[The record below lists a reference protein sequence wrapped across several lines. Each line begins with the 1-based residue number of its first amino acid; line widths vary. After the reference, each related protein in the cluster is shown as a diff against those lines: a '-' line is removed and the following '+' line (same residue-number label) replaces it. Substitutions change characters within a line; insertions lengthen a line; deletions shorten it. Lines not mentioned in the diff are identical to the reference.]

1 MESTKQ
7 VTELN
12 YDDHKGFTFVFPDGF
27 RAKAMT
33 LSAFSYWKEVAS
45 RATDTVNVK
54 EREIVV

>member
-7 VTELN
+7 VSELN

-33 LSAFSYWKEVAS
+33 LSAFSYWKEVAR
-45 RATDTVNVK
+45 RATDTVNVN